1 MLRIFHNVSTR
12 TVFRIEDD
20 YVDAD
25 SLVLMRLYYNFSLTQ
40 FLSSLTLYLSI
51 VQLIILA
58 YVFVNIVLFLLFIV
72 T

>member
-1 MLRIFHNVSTR
+1 MLRIFYNVSTR

-25 SLVLMRLYYNFSLTQ
+25 SLVLRLYYNFSLTQ

>member
-25 SLVLMRLYYNFSLTQ
+25 SLVLRLYYNFSFTQ

>member
-25 SLVLMRLYYNFSLTQ
+25 SLVLRLYYNFSLTQ